1 MIRKT
6 YKKVWGIMAG
16 LRSVTVGTQN
26 LSETINLF
34 HNILGLNYEEQSSK
48 NAVRFGDADLS
59 PGTRIHFIE
68 VPNYTA
74 ETNQVLSIGLRTP
87 TDSGLVEYQEIL
99 ESHDIEHGEIIE
111 MNNHKHFEFKDDNGQ
126 FIDIYSN
133 EHNSGV
139 PLGMPSENS
148 AVNPLHQVQG
158 LGPVIIQVNE
168 LLLTTSI
175 LSQVFGLEHFAEY
188 APTTD
193 VDFKVQVFRLGEG
206 GLGGE
211 LHIFEAAEN
220 IPLPEYGAVDQIE
233 ISIDSKEQYRKALQ
247 QLESIGIPYQTLK
260 QNDSESLRITENS
273 GLSFTFTHEK
283 A

>member
-6 YKKVWGIMAG
+6 YKKVWDNMAG

-26 LSETINLF
+26 LSESINLF

-68 VPNYTA
+68 VPNYSA
-74 ETNQVLSIGLRTP
+74 EANQVLSIGLRTP
-87 TDSGLVEYQEIL
+87 TDSGLKEYQEIL
-99 ESHDIEHGEIIE
+99 DDKDIKYGDVIE
-111 MNNHKHFEFKDDNGQ
+111 MNNHKHFEFKDNNGQ

-133 EHNSGV
+133 EQNSGV
-139 PLGMPSENS
+139 PLGMPVENS
-148 AVNPLHQVQG
+148 TVNPLHQIQG
-158 LGPVIIQVNE
+158 LGPVIVQVNE

-188 APTTD
+188 TPTED
-193 VDFKVQVFRLGEG
+193 ADFKVQVFRLGEG

-211 LHIFEAAEN
+211 LHIFEAEEP
-220 IPLPEYGAVDQIE
+220 ISLPEYGAVDQIE
-233 ISIDSKEQYRKALQ
+233 ISIDSKAQYRNALQ

-260 QNDSESLRITENS
+260 QDDSESLRITETS
-273 GLSFTFTHEK
+273 GLSFIFTYEK